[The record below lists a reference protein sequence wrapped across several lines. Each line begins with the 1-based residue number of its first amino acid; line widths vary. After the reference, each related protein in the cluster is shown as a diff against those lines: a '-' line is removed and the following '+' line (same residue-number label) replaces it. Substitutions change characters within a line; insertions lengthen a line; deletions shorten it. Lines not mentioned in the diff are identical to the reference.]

1 MSIAKL
7 ADTCLPFNRKER
19 YFTGTVLPMI
29 VCAEN
34 FAHFHR
40 LTELAGLGP
49 ITVDPR
55 PGSANV
61 QFFTE
66 YGFAESV
73 VGSAKE
79 RFSSAPTTR
88 DTPDVMIYIAGPRPA
103 MLALEA
109 KMYDRPSTA
118 DLQAQLSAQAALVS
132 YLADRLRVEAPRI
145 AHRALLPARFAGTLG
160 PLLVPIITWEQIL
173 ETFADVAPPYFLEM
187 LRVALARYDELV
199 APRTLTFEANA
210 EFKLTGAEIQRQY
223 AEGRISAAW
232 MGRRG
237 GLNGP
242 ELANDLATGKWI
254 TFRYECSSKPVR
266 NANWFPITAFIARI
280 NARPQPPPM
289 PTS

>member
-1 MSIAKL
+1 MSITKL
-7 ADTCLPFNRKER
+7 ADTGLPFNRKER

-73 VGSAKE
+73 VGSVKE

-132 YLADRLRVEAPRI
+132 YLADRLGVEAPRI
-145 AHRALLPARFAGTLG
+145 AHRALLPARFVSTLG
-160 PLLVPIITWEQIL
+160 PILVPIITWEQIL
-173 ETFADVAPPYFLEM
+173 ETFADVAPPYFLEV
-187 LRVALARYDELV
+187 LRLALTRYDELA
-199 APRTLTFEANA
+199 APKTFNFEANA
-210 EFKLTGAEIQRQY
+210 EFKLPGSEIRRRY
-223 AEGRISAAW
+223 AEGTLTTAW

-237 GLNGP
+237 GFNGP
-242 ELANDLATGKWI
+242 ELANDIATGKWL
-254 TFRYECSSKPVR
+254 TYRYECSSKPVH
-266 NANWFPITAFIARI
+266 NANWFPIAEFIARVDVLT
-280 NARPQPPPM
+280 RPPST
-289 PTS
+289 PTT